1 MAHTPI
7 GNGNHMV
14 IDVLIGTRVHRI
26 DRIMNGWRVW
36 IASRDYKLGTY
47 ITLNNDGSATTTTSR
62 VDEGDEIIQIRPSDA
77 TIEQLSEDQQQ

>member
-1 MAHTPI
+1 MAHKPV

-14 IDVLIGTRVHRI
+14 IDVLVGTRVHRI

-36 IASRDYKLGTY
+36 IASRDFKFGTY

-62 VDEGDEIIQIRPSDA
+62 IDEGDEIIQIRPSDA
-77 TIEQLSEDQQQ
+77 TIEQPDEDEQL